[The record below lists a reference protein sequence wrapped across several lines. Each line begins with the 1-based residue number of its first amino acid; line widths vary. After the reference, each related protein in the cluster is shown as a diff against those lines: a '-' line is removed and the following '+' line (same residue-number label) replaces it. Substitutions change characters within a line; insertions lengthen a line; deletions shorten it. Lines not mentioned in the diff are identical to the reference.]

1 MMYLGIA
8 VGALLSGSLEQINA
22 SQAHNVYWIMLI
34 FLFFS
39 VIGLIFGAETLH
51 HRTKGFWD
59 VLKPRILIPQ
69 KTRPIALAS
78 SIILIM
84 SWAMGGYFQS
94 YSSLIAGEI
103 YHQSGSLTA
112 ALILLTYMVCNAVG
126 ISLGERFENR
136 NLGELVGVLMYVGFV
151 GSLVLSLYIKSIPLC
166 SISIVGAG
174 IGQGIGYSSALQKFL
189 KKAKPFERAGL
200 LSFIFLIAYGGA
212 GLVTFV
218 SGRLT
223 RLLSFTQITF
233 CFFAWLAILGL
244 ASLII
249 LFLENRKLKHYKV

>member
-1 MMYLGIA
+1 
-8 VGALLSGSLEQINA
+8 
-22 SQAHNVYWIMLI
+22 
-34 FLFFS
+34 
-39 VIGLIFGAETLH
+39 
-51 HRTKGFWD
+51 
-59 VLKPRILIPQ
+59 
-69 KTRPIALAS
+69 
-78 SIILIM
+78 
-84 SWAMGGYFQS
+84 MGGYFQS

-189 KKAKPFERAGL
+189 KKSKTL
-200 LSFIFLIAYGGA
+200 
-212 GLVTFV
+212 
-218 SGRLT
+218 
-223 RLLSFTQITF
+223 
-233 CFFAWLAILGL
+233 
-244 ASLII
+244 
-249 LFLENRKLKHYKV
+249 